1 MRLGLFTY
9 HEVPNQL
16 NKWGKILDTLGG
28 TILLGEDLRF
38 FGGNI
43 LLGELLDLL
52 GEDLEYT
59 YSSLIHQHIV

>member
-1 MRLGLFTY
+1 MGLFTY

-16 NKWGKILDTLGG
+16 NKWEKILDTLGG

-52 GEDLEYT
+52 GEDL
-59 YSSLIHQHIV
+59 

>member
-1 MRLGLFTY
+1 MGLFTY
-9 HEVPNQL
+9 HHEVPNQL
-16 NKWGKILDTLGG
+16 NKWGKILDS
-28 TILLGEDLRF
+28 LGEDLRF
-38 FGGNI
+38 FGRNF